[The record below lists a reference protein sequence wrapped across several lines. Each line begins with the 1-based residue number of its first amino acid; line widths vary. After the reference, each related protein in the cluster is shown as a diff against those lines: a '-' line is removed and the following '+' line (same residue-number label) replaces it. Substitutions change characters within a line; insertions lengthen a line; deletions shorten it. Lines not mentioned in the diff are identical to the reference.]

1 MAVFKAIGQ
10 LMLDYPFVMLVVLLV
25 MNLISLVAY
34 YADKQKAKKGK
45 WRTPEATL
53 IGLSFAFGSI
63 GALVG
68 MYVFRHKTKH
78 IKFTLLVPLSF
89 ILQISFIVFSIVST
103 AL

>member
-1 MAVFKAIGQ
+1 MAIFKAIGR
-10 LMLDYPFVMLVVLLV
+10 LIVDYPLIVFAALLL

-34 YADKQKAKKGK
+34 YADKQKAKRGK

-89 ILQISFIVFSIVST
+89 VLQLALIVVSIVAT
-103 AL
+103 TL